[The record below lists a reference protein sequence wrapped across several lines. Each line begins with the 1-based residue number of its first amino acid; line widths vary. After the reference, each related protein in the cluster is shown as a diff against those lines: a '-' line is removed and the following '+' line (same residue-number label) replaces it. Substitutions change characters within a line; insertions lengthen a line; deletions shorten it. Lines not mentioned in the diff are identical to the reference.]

1 MVSLDTYRQN
11 IRIEKRRAILEA
23 AVEVFLTEGFQ
34 NAGMAAIA
42 KRADVSTATLYKHFS
57 SKDQLFGEMVEMHVN
72 QFQVLPV
79 NLEKLSAQDLKQDLK
94 RLSVGFVNLISD
106 HRTLSVFRNI
116 IGEGD
121 RFPIIQQLIYE
132 KGRNPFKNLLIDFLN
147 REDVKVQLAIN
158 DCGLATEWYIGLL
171 SYWLIF
177 VPLFNPE
184 TSYSDSRIS
193 DIVNESIEM
202 FLARYRVPSS

>member
-23 AVEVFLTEGFQ
+23 AVQVFLTEGFQ

-147 REDVKVQLAIN
+147 REDVAVQLAIN
-158 DCGLATEWYIGLL
+158 DCGLAAEWYIGLL

-177 VPLFNPE
+177 VPVFNPE
-184 TSYSDSRIS
+184 TTYSDSRIS